1 MESVAVIRPTA
12 AARAEVLIAALV
24 AATAALVVHAF
35 SPPGGDAAAHI
46 YRTWL
51 LEQGVTVWDNLW
63 FTGHYPLAGYSLLYY
78 PPAAVVGNVPLVVAS
93 VVAAAALFAAI
104 CFDLWGDAA
113 RWPVRAFA
121 VAASIP
127 LFTGTYSYAVGFA
140 CGLGALRLLQLRRPW
155 LAGACAAL
163 ALGFSPLA
171 FALLGIALGA
181 VFLVHR
187 RVDRTV
193 VVVAGTLA
201 AAAVVQVLVLVLF
214 PTDGRYPYNPFSL
227 LGVLVVTGLT
237 LPMALR
243 TERTRVLGAFLGLW
257 ALVNVLAFVVS
268 TPFGDNLSRLRYVLF
283 PLVLLV
289 VVLAQPR
296 SRALAAAALL
306 AALSHNI
313 GPDLSALP
321 KRVADAHAAKQ
332 AFWQPALEYVR
343 ARSQPGDRVEVVPT
357 FGHWEAWYVP
367 RAGLPLAR
375 GWYRQIDLADNPE
388 LYHRPLSPTAYRRW
402 LRQNGI
408 RWVLLPNVRL
418 GPLGARREAQLLES
432 RRAGL
437 PLALRTRDWR
447 VYEVPFAQPLLSGP
461 GEARVERLDHGLV
474 RGRVGAPGRYR
485 LAVRFS
491 STWTATGAVC
501 AVRAADGMTV
511 VHAKR
516 AGRFELAVA
525 PLSQALRGAAA
536 RASRICGPQVSL
548 GEGAGI

>member
-1 MESVAVIRPTA
+1 MESVAVIRPVSV
-12 AARAEVLIAALV
+12 ARAEILVTALV
-24 AATAALVVHAF
+24 AATASIAVYTLA
-35 SPPGGDAAAHI
+35 PPGGDAAAHI

-78 PPAAVVGNVPLVVAS
+78 PPAAVFGNVPLVVAAA
-93 VVAAAALFAAI
+93 VAAAALFAAI
-104 CFDLWGDAA
+104 CFDLWGEAA

-155 LAGACAAL
+155 LAGGCAAL

-171 FALLGIALGA
+171 FALLGIALAA

-187 RVDRTV
+187 RIDRTAIV
-193 VVVAGTLA
+193 VGGTLA
-201 AAAVVQVLVLVLF
+201 AAAVVQVVVLTLF
-214 PTDGRYPYNPFSL
+214 PTDGRYPYNPVSL
-227 LGVLVVTGLT
+227 LGVVVVTGLT
-237 LPMALR
+237 LPIALNS
-243 TERTRVLGAFLGLW
+243 ERTRILGAFLGLW
-257 ALVNVLAFVVS
+257 ALTNVVAFLVV

-289 VVLAQPR
+289 VVLARPR
-296 SRALAAAALL
+296 SRALAGAALV
-306 AALSHNI
+306 AALAHNV

-321 KRVADAHAAKQ
+321 KRIGDARSAKQ
-332 AFWQPALEYVR
+332 AFWNPALNFVR
-343 ARSQPGDRVEVVPT
+343 EHSRPGDRVEVVPT
-357 FGHWEAWYVP
+357 FGHWEALFVP

-375 GWYRQIDLADNPE
+375 GWYRQIDLADNPV
-388 LYHRPLSPTAYRRW
+388 LYDQPLVAADYRRW

-418 GPLGARREAQLLES
+418 GPLGAGREAQLLDS
-432 RRAGL
+432 RQVGL
-437 PLALRTRDWR
+437 RLALRTRDWR
-447 VYEVPFAQPLLSGP
+447 VYRVPFARSLLSGP
-461 GEARVERLDHGLV
+461 GASRVERLDHRLV

-491 STWTATGAVC
+491 STWEATGPVC
-501 AVRAADGMTV
+501 ATRAADGMTV
-511 VHAKR
+511 VHAHR
-516 AGRFELAVA
+516 AGRFELAVP

-536 RASRICGPQVSL
+536 RSSRIC
-548 GEGAGI
+548 AA